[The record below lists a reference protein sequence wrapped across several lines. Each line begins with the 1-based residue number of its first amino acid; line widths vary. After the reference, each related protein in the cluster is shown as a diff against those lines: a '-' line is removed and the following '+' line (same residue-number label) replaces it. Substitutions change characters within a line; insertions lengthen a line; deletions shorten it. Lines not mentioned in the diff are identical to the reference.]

1 MYQIEATPYQGVIIK
16 NINSNY
22 YDLRL
27 NDYVN
32 LYLTKLYSE
41 EDIENLSFLR
51 YIPDITGRIIAFN
64 EDGIKL
70 DCSVRYISN
79 IRDIKYDDILY
90 LTKQER
96 KKSNDND

>member
-1 MYQIEATPYQGVIIK
+1 MYQIEATPYKGVIIK
-16 NINSNY
+16 NINNNY
-22 YDLRL
+22 YDLRI

-51 YIPDITGRIIAFN
+51 YIPDITGRIIAFIK
-64 EDGIKL
+64 DGIKL

-90 LTKQER
+90 LTKQ
-96 KKSNDND
+96 KGNSDD

>member
-1 MYQIEATPYQGVIIK
+1 MNQIEFTPYSGVIIK
-16 NINSNY
+16 NINGNN

-27 NDYVN
+27 NDYIN
-32 LYLTKLYSE
+32 LYLTKLYSR

-70 DCSVRYISN
+70 DCSIRYISH
-79 IRDIKYDDILY
+79 IRDIKYEDILY
-90 LTKQER
+90 LKKQKR
-96 KKSNDND
+96 NSDD